1 MAIYVTSLQNV
12 SMMYILLSFSMLV
25 WSYILLSLTM
35 LDMSDRRAIEPQSP
49 SPRVHYLD
57 MCDRKAVEA

>member
-1 MAIYVTSLQNV
+1 
-12 SMMYILLSFSMLV
+12 
-25 WSYILLSLTM
+25 M